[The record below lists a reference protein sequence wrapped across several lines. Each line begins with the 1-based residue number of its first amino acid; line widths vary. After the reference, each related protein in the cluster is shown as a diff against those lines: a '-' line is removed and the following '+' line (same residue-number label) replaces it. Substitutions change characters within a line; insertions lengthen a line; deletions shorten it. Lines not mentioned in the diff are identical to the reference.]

1 MTRTLLKATIFTFL
15 LATISFAQGF
25 KVDDT
30 LDVVI
35 LQKVRVPEIPLVL
48 SAITKVNSL
57 SAEILN
63 SSGASILK
71 LNDSQKFQKPS
82 SEEVVAKTAQ
92 QQGRGVTVQT
102 YFEPFFQEPGIYY
115 LKLMINVT
123 GEANKSLTADKYYMI
138 NVKLPTLSAPIA
150 LRNSYFFSE
159 NPAFS
164 FAVNEYTDQEKY
176 SYKVSDGV
184 NTIKEGKGSFVDL
197 SQVMNDAQNVGK
209 IIKVEGFYNNSRMS
223 YTDPVSG
230 NPVTASWDITIQK
243 PGLGD
248 FSGWATLSDKE
259 AENEAPW
266 YISVENQAA
275 RQFLFG
281 YFGNTANGFVFA
293 APKFNQL
300 RVTSEPDNFIQSVSQ
315 AKKGLFPVV
324 EIVVNPAFLDAMAIG
339 SDEAIRLTIQFTTQ
353 FGEKVIKKYRANVIK

>member
-1 MTRTLLKATIFTFL
+1 MTRTLLKATIFTL
-15 LATISFAQGF
+15 LIAGSSFAQSF

-102 YFEPFFQEPGIYY
+102 YFEPVFQEPGTYY

-123 GEANKSLTADKYYMI
+123 GEANKSLIADKYYMI

-184 NTIKEGKGSFVDL
+184 NTIKEGKGSFIDL
-197 SQVMNDAQNVGK
+197 SQAMNDAQNVGK
-209 IIKVEGFYNNSRMS
+209 IIKVEGFYNNSRMT
-223 YTDPVSG
+223 YTDPVTG
-230 NPVTASWDITIQK
+230 NPVTASWDISIQK

-259 AENEAPW
+259 ARMRLPG
-266 YISVENQAA
+266 ISVLITRLQGSSCLAISETLRTVSSLLLRSSTN
-275 RQFLFG
+275 
-281 YFGNTANGFVFA
+281 FA
-293 APKFNQL
+293 
-300 RVTSEPDNFIQSVSQ
+300 
-315 AKKGLFPVV
+315 
-324 EIVVNPAFLDAMAIG
+324 
-339 SDEAIRLTIQFTTQ
+339 
-353 FGEKVIKKYRANVIK
+353 